1 MPKTIVILGTERT
14 GKSTLFN
21 RLTRKYSLEKDKKTT
36 PIVNYAEKIIKIEN
50 QTYRLIDT
58 PPFPLT
64 PQTVIEKARREQI
77 NELLTHSDLIC

>member
-1 MPKTIVILGTERT
+1 MPKTIVILGTERS

-36 PIVNYAEKIIKIEN
+36 PVVNYTEKIIKIEN
-50 QTYRLIDT
+50 HTYRLIDT

-64 PQTVIEKARREQI
+64 PQSVIEKARREQI
-77 NELLTHSDLIC
+77 NELLTQSDLIC